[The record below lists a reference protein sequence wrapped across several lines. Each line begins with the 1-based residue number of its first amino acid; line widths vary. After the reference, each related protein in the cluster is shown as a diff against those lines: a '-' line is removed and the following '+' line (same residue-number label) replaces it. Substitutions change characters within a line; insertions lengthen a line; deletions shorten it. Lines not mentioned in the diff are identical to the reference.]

1 METILETPIQREIL
15 RDKIFDVLKTWIL
28 NGTLAPGERI
38 VESNVAKQLQVSRA
52 PLREA
57 LWLLANVGLV
67 RLRPHQGAFV
77 ARLSEQDVKEI
88 FEIRETLET
97 HAAKKVRAT
106 LTLETKNRLKSALA
120 ALENAA
126 RDRDVTRCTNA
137 DMDFHRTL
145 CELTGNRHLT
155 EILND
160 VSTRFFAYELIRDLR
175 NPGNYQFEEKV
186 AEHRELLR
194 LIISGTDQ
202 EIETGFR
209 ELFARFLGHVLT
221 RFQVEDG
228 VTPVMAGRPDKSGEA
243 PVPVSRARA

>member
-1 METILETPIQREIL
+1 MGTVLETPIQREIL

-38 VESNVAKQLQVSRA
+38 VESSVARQLQVSRA

-67 RLRPHQGAFV
+67 RFRPHQGAFV
-77 ARLSEQDVKEI
+77 ATLSEQDVKEI

-97 HAAKKVRAT
+97 HAAKKVRAA
-106 LTLETKNRLKSALA
+106 LTRESENRLEGALR

-137 DMDFHRTL
+137 DLDFHRTL
-145 CELTGNRHLT
+145 CELCGNRHLT

-160 VSTRFFAYELIRDLR
+160 ISTRFFAYELIRDLR
-175 NPGNYQFEEKV
+175 NPGGYQFEEKV

-194 LIISGTDQ
+194 LILTGTDR

-221 RFQVEDG
+221 RFRSDEG
-228 VTPVMAGRPDKSGEA
+228 VTPAVTRGAG
-243 PVPVSRARA
+243 